1 MAGYLDAVE
10 AARPAANVV
19 ASVPHSAVRGAVI
32 GSAGRRA
39 EPAELARMQREVKA
53 GLAVGAR
60 VLSLG
65 LIYAPGLYADTAE
78 LQALA
83 EAAAECDTR

>member
-10 AARPAANVV
+10 AVRPAANVV

-32 GSAGRRA
+32 GSARRRA
-39 EPAELARMQREVKA
+39 GSAELARMQREVKA

-60 VLSLG
+60 VV
-65 LIYAPGLYADTAE
+65 ARPET
-78 LQALA
+78 
-83 EAAAECDTR
+83 